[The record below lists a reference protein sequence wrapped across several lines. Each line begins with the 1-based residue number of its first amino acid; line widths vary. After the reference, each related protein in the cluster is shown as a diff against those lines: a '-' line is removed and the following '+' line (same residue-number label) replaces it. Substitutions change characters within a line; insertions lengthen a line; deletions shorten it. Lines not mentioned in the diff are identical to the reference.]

1 MVHHRGKSMR
11 VLLME
16 RKKKKFV
23 QIMEN
28 RRTNESANDEKI
40 WSVERVT
47 QKSIDYVF
55 WCQNYSAKKRD

>member
-16 RKKKKFV
+16 REKKFV

-28 RRTNESANDEKI
+28 RRTNESANDEKYGA
-40 WSVERVT
+40 WSMERGACHT
-47 QKSIDYVF
+47 KIH
-55 WCQNYSAKKRD
+55 

>member
-11 VLLME
+11 VLLIE
-16 RKKKKFV
+16 REKKCV